1 MILSIQSHVAF
12 GRVGNRA
19 AVFPLELLG
28 HDVIAVNTVQFSNHT
43 GYGSWRGAVFGAD
56 HIRDVIRGVD
66 ETGALGVDAVLSG
79 YMGDTGT
86 GRVILETVDRVRA
99 IRSDALY
106 CLDPVM
112 GDYAQGFFVR
122 AGIPELIRDEALPR
136 ASIVKPNQFEAEFL
150 SGMKIGSVDDARKAG
165 TAIRAR
171 GPAIVLITSFM
182 AASVPGKISMYLST
196 DSGDWI
202 ITTDRLSLNPEPN
215 GGGDLSAALFLGRYL
230 LSERSDGRDAKL
242 ALEQT
247 ANSVYAVYDR
257 TRAAGTRELALV
269 ASRFDIMNPP
279 DRYRAERA

>member
-28 HDVIAVNTVQFSNHT
+28 HDVVAVNTVQFSNHT
-43 GYGSWRGAVFGAD
+43 GYGSWRGTVFGAD
-56 HIRDVIRGVD
+56 HIREVIRGVD
-66 ETGALGVDAVLSG
+66 EAGALGVDAVLSG

-99 IRSDALY
+99 IRPDSLY

-112 GDYAQGFFVR
+112 GDSVQGFFVR

-136 ASIVKPNQFEAEFL
+136 ATIVKPNHFEAEFL
-150 SGMKIGSVDDARKAG
+150 SGMKIGSLADAKKAG
-165 TAIRAR
+165 ESIRSR
-171 GPAIVLITSFM
+171 GPTIVLITSFT
-182 AASVPGKISMYLST
+182 AASASDTISMYLST
-196 DSGDWI
+196 DAGDWI

-215 GGGDLSAALFLGRYL
+215 GGGDLSAALFLGWYL
-230 LSERSDGRDAKL
+230 LSGTADRRDARR

-279 DRYRAERA
+279 NRYLAEPV